1 MKYIENPTIW
11 NLLLE
16 AIDFVLTEITSFSDS
31 PASFQET
38 AKEEK
43 QELELKAKDLAEYS
57 YQKDIETKQITEAEL
72 EKQIR
77 EGVLFNSH
85 IFTRL
90 ARHFYLEE
98 KVMERNKANHRELMQ
113 ALHWFLCNGYYYKT
127 ELETMKQLCRI
138 GIMYVKGSED
148 KSFHNMF
155 QGDSFLNRQIDAAL
169 YFKQKGMSV
178 QVKEGEIYVQELPG
192 QSLFEILE
200 RKVATVGGNY
210 VLQKVF
216 EEYIADWYAPKL
228 DRFLISRSVDDAP
241 NVPLNLLIN
250 LAVKHMKPAVH
261 AKDSEEFTK
270 ELEDVFSFAKAWLEI
285 SGIQGTSGVEY
296 AMMKLYQFPLYLKNE
311 MIFEKMC
318 LPAQYNKRYVLLSLD
333 YLIQPWFDTYSGK
346 NYSYK
351 EYRKA
356 AEYILN
362 LPYLAGYL
370 DVDEMKKNTAL
381 SRYKL
386 MEILKDISQEANK
399 INVAYTALDAPTNL
413 QLRPLIR
420 FPMERYFLLTQKL
433 CGMGFYYVAEEMI
446 TANLGHLGKL
456 QGPNLEKM
464 LLDEMQKKDYQ
475 CFYGKYPAVNG
486 LNEDECDLVLQGE
499 KMNFFEIKKRM
510 STDQF
515 DVIDDVSML
524 QTLGMGMVKA
534 QKQCY
539 THERYLKKN
548 GSMTLKAEDGKI
560 FLLEYDAGKV
570 PSNKIS
576 VCFSEYSFLTSKS
589 FTQTLMEV
597 LMLGEFKAED
607 AGRQKELDT
616 LNKLGMKIQNYA
628 LEISTTTLS
637 RELIFH
643 SLFCSMQQIL
653 MAVWL
658 CDTEE
663 EFRQVV
669 EDWIYSSDKTLDPY
683 ISLIQTRTYQENPEQ
698 LNVRKAAIDMLKR
711 SHPYSMFLG

>member
-1 MKYIENPTIW
+1 MKYIENSTTW
-11 NLLLE
+11 NLFLE
-16 AIDFVLTEITSFSDS
+16 VIEFVLTETISHSNS
-31 PASFQET
+31 LAYFQSLT
-38 AKEEK
+38 KEE
-43 QELELKAKDLAEYS
+43 LETKAKDVAEYS
-57 YQKDIETKQITEAEL
+57 YQKDIETKQVSEAEL
-72 EKQIR
+72 EKNIR

-98 KVMERNKANHRELMQ
+98 KVLEKDRENERKLMQ
-113 ALHWFLCNGYYYKT
+113 ALHWFLCNGYYYKAGS
-127 ELETMKQLCRI
+127 EVMKQLCRI
-138 GIMYVKGSED
+138 GIVYAEVSEHN
-148 KSFHNMF
+148 SIHNMLPK
-155 QGDSFLNRQIDAAL
+155 DTFLNRQIEAAL
-169 YFKQKGMSV
+169 YFKQKGMEV

-192 QSLFEILE
+192 QSLFELLE
-200 RKVATVGGNY
+200 RKIATVGGNY

-216 EEYIADWYAPKL
+216 DDYIGDWYAPRL
-228 DRFLISRSVDDAP
+228 DRFLISRSVDDTP

-250 LAVKHMKPAVH
+250 LAVKHLKPAVY
-261 AKDSEEFTK
+261 ARNSEEFAK

-285 SGIQGTSGVEY
+285 SGIQGTSGMEY

-318 LPAQYNKRYVLLSLD
+318 LPVQYNKRYILLSLD

-346 NYSYK
+346 GYSYK

-362 LPYLAGYL
+362 LQYLAGYL
-370 DVDEMKKNTAL
+370 DIEEMKKSTGI

-386 MEILKDISQEANK
+386 REILEDISWEASKVN
-399 INVAYTALDAPTNL
+399 AEYTAVDAATNL
-413 QLRPLIR
+413 QLRPLVR
-420 FPMERYFLLTQKL
+420 FPMERYFLLAQKF
-433 CGMGFYYVAEEMI
+433 CGMGFYYAAEEMI

-456 QGPNLEKM
+456 QGPELEKM
-464 LLDEMQKKDYQ
+464 LLDEMKKKGYN
-475 CFYGKYPAVNG
+475 CIYGKYAALNG

-499 KMNFFEIKKRM
+499 KINFFEIKKRM
-510 STDQF
+510 SADQF
-515 DVIDDVSML
+515 DLIDDVSML

-560 FLLEYDAGKV
+560 FQLNYDEGKG
-570 PSNKIS
+570 PSNKVSI
-576 VCFSEYSFLTSKS
+576 CFSEYSFLTSKS
-589 FTQTLMEV
+589 FTQALMEV
-597 LMLGEFKAED
+597 LMLGEFKTED

-616 LNKLGMKIQNYA
+616 LNKLGKKIQEYA
-628 LEISTTTLS
+628 LEISATTMS
-637 RELIFH
+637 RELIFN

-653 MAVWL
+653 LAVWL

-663 EFRQVV
+663 EFLQVV
-669 EDWIYSSDKTLDPY
+669 GDWIYSSDKTLDPY
-683 ISLIQTRTYQENPEQ
+683 ISLIMTRIYQENPEKIS
-698 LNVRKAAIDMLKR
+698 VRKSAIDMLKR
-711 SHPYSMFLG
+711 SHPYSILLG